1 MESVMRRSL
10 QLSAFCLAAGIAV
23 ACKPADVIPTE
34 DIPTAGIRF
43 VNAVPDTF
51 GVTLRPVDIVE
62 NSDFYNVNFRSTT
75 LLFYKNARA
84 GSRHYRIFFSP
95 PDPNAPAEVQQA
107 IASTVIKDTT
117 VTLEAGHRYTFI
129 LWGFSRTGSSPGMR
143 LDIMD
148 DNPADPGAQVA
159 LRVINACLP
168 GICGSS
174 ASGALDVREYARG
187 TASGTACPGGG
198 TVPAAATWAAVQP
211 LSASS
216 FVQEAVGQKCYNVQ
230 PPAGGTAVLT
240 DALALAGVAATVD
253 IDAIPGTTV
262 AGSAVSGIIF
272 PRSVAGSTAA
282 SFTTPGVVFVWDRR
296 PPRPPGI

>member
-1 MESVMRRSL
+1 MRRPL
-10 QLSAFCLAAGIAV
+10 QLSVLCLAAGIAV

-84 GSRHYRIFFSP
+84 GSRHYKIFFSP
-95 PDPNAPAEVQQA
+95 PDPTAPAEVQQA

-129 LWGFSRTGSSPGMR
+129 LWGFSRTGSSPGLR

-148 DNPADPGAQVA
+148 DNPADPATQVA

-168 GICGSS
+168 GICGAS
-174 ASGALDVREYARG
+174 ASGSVDVREYPS
-187 TASGTACPGGG
+187 SGAPGAVTWAG
-198 TVPAAATWAAVQP
+198 VSPMSAAAYITAAT
-211 LSASS
+211 
-216 FVQEAVGQKCYNVQ
+216 GTIKYNVQ
-230 PPAGGTAVLT
+230 PAGGGAALFT
-240 DALALAGVAATVD
+240 DPTALAGVAATVD

-262 AGSAVSGIIF
+262 AGSAVSGILF
-272 PRSVAGSTAA
+272 PRSVAGSPAA
-282 SFTTPGVVFVWDRR
+282 SFTTPGMVFVWDRR